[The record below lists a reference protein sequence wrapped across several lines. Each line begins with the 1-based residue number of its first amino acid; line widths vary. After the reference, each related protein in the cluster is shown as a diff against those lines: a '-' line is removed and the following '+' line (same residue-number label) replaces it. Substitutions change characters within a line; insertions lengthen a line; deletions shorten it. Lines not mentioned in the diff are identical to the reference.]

1 MKEFKHYLESST
13 IHGLAHI
20 AASRSFMRIFWIFVV
35 FFGFST
41 ASYLIYDSFY
51 FWKQSPVSTTIE
63 TLPISQITLPNITV
77 CPRKNSVL
85 NLNFDIKESERMEL
99 NDTARVNLLQ
109 HAKVITQEKFYEEI
123 MRNLS
128 FVENLDRFY
137 NWYHGITRAELPY
150 HSSFHNKLSFNVYT
164 SARSGIISIRHFG
177 EKYSNSKFLGNFFN
191 NIRIF
196 VPEMVQNDKNVT
208 FILNINKSTIRQF
221 SSKDELQFSWKPIN
235 PDITIFS
242 RNITPPNPP
251 HNLSYSDIRLS
262 RGLSEEEINQLNEE
276 EFVPGFRL
284 TWNYDG
290 QVDNLAKYKS
300 QGTNMEFKR
309 SL

>member
-1 MKEFKHYLESST
+1 MTLDNCIGPAFLLVLQYIIQQHNLVFGYWRFHTQCQFDKEPTNMKEFKHYLESST

-41 ASYLIYDSFY
+41 AFYLIYDSFY
-51 FWKQSPVSTTIE
+51 FWKQSPISTTIE

-85 NLNFDIKESERMEL
+85 NLNLDIKESERMEL

-128 FVENLDRFY
+128 FVEILDRFY

-150 HSSFHNKLSFNVYT
+150 HSSFHNKLCFNVYT

-196 VPEMVQNDKNVT
+196 VPEMVQNDENVT
-208 FILNINKSTIRQF
+208 FKLNINKSEMI
-221 SSKDELQFSWKPIN
+221 SIHK
-235 PDITIFS
+235 
-242 RNITPPNPP
+242 
-251 HNLSYSDIRLS
+251 
-262 RGLSEEEINQLNEE
+262 
-276 EFVPGFRL
+276 
-284 TWNYDG
+284 
-290 QVDNLAKYKS
+290 
-300 QGTNMEFKR
+300 
-309 SL
+309 